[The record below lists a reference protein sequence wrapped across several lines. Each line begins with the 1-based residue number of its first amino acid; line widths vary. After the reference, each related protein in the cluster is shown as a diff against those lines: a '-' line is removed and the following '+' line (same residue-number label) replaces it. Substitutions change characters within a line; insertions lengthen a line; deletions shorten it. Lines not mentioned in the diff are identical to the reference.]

1 MQIVRKWALRSTA
14 FIRGISASS
23 TQPTMEYE
31 NWTKEELISR
41 LRSLEGKSTMEP
53 AETPRKRKGPRDN
66 FDFSKF
72 PQRKVAFKF
81 SYFGWP
87 YYGLA
92 RQGNALGSEEKQ
104 KQEDQYPTIEGE
116 LFKALAHCKLITG
129 ESECDYSRCGRTD
142 RGVSGF
148 GQVVALY
155 VRSVGRFITRE
166 EADQLDESQRHLV
179 TCDEFNQ
186 GQLVLLPENER
197 ELPYVNMLNKLLPQ
211 EIRILA
217 WAPVKPDFSARFSCK
232 SRFYRYFFSQDG
244 LDIEAMQ
251 QAAAKYLGT
260 HDFRNFCR
268 LDPAKQIKN
277 FERTVLD
284 IAITPVTSQVSFI
297 GEAASTEG
305 KWWQLELHGTAFLWH
320 QVRCMMAILFAVGQ
334 KLEPPDIIDQLMD
347 VQTTSGKPEYEMASD
362 LPLVL
367 ADCVFDKKD
376 VDWIYVRNPGRDLG
390 SMATLDRSVLKL
402 WSELN
407 TQAVISSAL
416 LQNLRDLAVPSGGAG
431 GQESMKPWSE
441 CRKQL
446 LDDETVTKSI
456 LGAGVIKHSKAY
468 RPILSRKRADPVEL
482 RNQAWLER
490 KGGNKRARS
499 DADNAPLG

>member
-1 MQIVRKWALRSTA
+1 
-14 FIRGISASS
+14 
-23 TQPTMEYE
+23 MEYE

-155 VRSVGRFITRE
+155 VRS
-166 EADQLDESQRHLV
+166 
-179 TCDEFNQ
+179 
-186 GQLVLLPENER
+186 R

-416 LQNLRDLAVPSGGAG
+416 LQNLRDLA
-431 GQESMKPWSE
+431 

-499 DADNAPLG
+499 DADSAPLG